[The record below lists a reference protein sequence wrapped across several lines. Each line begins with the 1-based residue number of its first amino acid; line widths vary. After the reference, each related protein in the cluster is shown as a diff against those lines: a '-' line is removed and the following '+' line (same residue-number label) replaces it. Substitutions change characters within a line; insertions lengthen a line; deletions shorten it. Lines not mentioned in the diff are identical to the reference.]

1 MHSFCFVIAPISFEH
16 YSISIVCQDQVIM
29 CLMLCYLV
37 IQDDDG
43 DNAFHIAADAA
54 KMIRENLSW
63 IVQML
68 QQPSPAVDVR
78 NHRQVI
84 LECYVSLI

>member
-1 MHSFCFVIAPISFEH
+1 
-16 YSISIVCQDQVIM
+16 M